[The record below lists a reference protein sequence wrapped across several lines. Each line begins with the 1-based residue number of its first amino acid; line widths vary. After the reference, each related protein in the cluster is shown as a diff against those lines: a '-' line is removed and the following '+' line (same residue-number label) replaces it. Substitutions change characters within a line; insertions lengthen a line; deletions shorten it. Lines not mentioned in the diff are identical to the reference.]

1 MILKTK
7 IKTKNNHI
15 KPGGHS
21 TPDTCSVGLVWWKLP
36 ATGANKAWGKE
47 PPHCREVTV
56 TVLGIWSARRV
67 RYTVH
72 AILPQEPLPE
82 MNSGSK
88 ALFVKAAKSALAE
101 NLGVI
106 IEGVRTDIV
115 DWEGSD
121 EHSE

>member
-1 MILKTK
+1 
-7 IKTKNNHI
+7 
-15 KPGGHS
+15 
-21 TPDTCSVGLVWWKLP
+21 
-36 ATGANKAWGKE
+36 
-47 PPHCREVTV
+47 
-56 TVLGIWSARRV
+56 
-67 RYTVH
+67 
-72 AILPQEPLPE
+72 